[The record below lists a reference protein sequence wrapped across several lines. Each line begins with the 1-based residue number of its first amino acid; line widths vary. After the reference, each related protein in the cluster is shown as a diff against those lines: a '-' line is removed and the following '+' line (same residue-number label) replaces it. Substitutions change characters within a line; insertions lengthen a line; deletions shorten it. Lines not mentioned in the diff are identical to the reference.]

1 MWQLWNS
8 VLFGAKWG
16 LQSGRHFLKIA
27 LRNGSKAAVGE
38 GQYIRLRW
46 RGSSVQSSTY
56 FTKGF
61 LLGMRNGCHHEG
73 IQCFSRYEEMQGL
86 GSWNQ
91 FLKMSS
97 YLKTC
102 STSIPGEQS
111 ASSSTEF
118 PSGSVEGQQLHQ
130 HRQMAKALG
139 GGVQLLANALGMCQL

>member
-1 MWQLWNS
+1 
-8 VLFGAKWG
+8 
-16 LQSGRHFLKIA
+16 
-27 LRNGSKAAVGE
+27 
-38 GQYIRLRW
+38 
-46 RGSSVQSSTY
+46 
-56 FTKGF
+56 
-61 LLGMRNGCHHEG
+61 
-73 IQCFSRYEEMQGL
+73 
-86 GSWNQ
+86 
-91 FLKMSS
+91 MSS

>member
-38 GQYIRLRW
+38 GQYIRLWW

-91 FLKMSS
+91 FLKISN

-102 STSIPGEQS
+102 STSFIGAQS
-111 ASSSTEF
+111 TSLSTLNSLHGAWKVSSFSNT
-118 PSGSVEGQQLHQ
+118 G
-130 HRQMAKALG
+130 RWQMPFFLF
-139 GGVQLLANALGMCQL
+139 CCCCCC